1 MEERHSMEEK
11 HSIKEKH
18 STQKIRSV
26 EELTSYEV
34 LEKRK
39 IADIDSVTYLCRH
52 KKTGARVALV
62 SNDDDNKV
70 FYIGFRTTPKDSTG
84 VAHILE
90 HSVLCG
96 SKEFPIKDPF
106 IELAKGSLNT
116 FLNAVTYPD
125 RTVYPVASCNDKDFQ
140 NLMHV
145 YLDAVFYPNIYDN
158 EAIFRQ
164 EGWHYE
170 LDEAGELSINGV
182 VYNEMKGAFSS
193 PDSVLYREISTAL
206 YPHTTYGCESGGDPG
221 EIPELTYE
229 QFLDFHRTYYH
240 PSNSYIYL
248 YGNMDMAEKLSFIDE
263 HYLSAFDALDVD
275 SEVASEPAF
284 SAPVRKVRE
293 FPISEGEKADENT
306 YLAWSLSAGDTLDRE
321 LYVAFQILDFALC
334 TVPGAPLKKA
344 LIEKG
349 IGKDVFSIYDNDI
362 KQPYFSVVAKGTSVD
377 REKEFRE
384 TIDAVLQEIVRNG
397 FDKKALLA
405 AINHF
410 EFRYREA
417 DFGSFPKGLMYG
429 IQMLGSWIY
438 DDRKPFIHIEAN
450 ETYRKLREKVE
461 EGYFEKLIER
471 YLLKNPH
478 GAMVILQP
486 KEGLA
491 KLEEEAL
498 KAKLADRKAGMS
510 KEEIAGIRRMMDAL
524 DAFRETEDS
533 AEDLA
538 RIPLLNREDMKREA
552 APLFN
557 EKRTLA
563 GIPALYHNIFTN
575 GIGYLRLMFKIENVP
590 EEYYPYI
597 GILQN
602 TFFQV
607 DTEHYAYADL
617 CNEVNLTAGEM
628 VVTNNNYVSVED
640 PTQYTL
646 TLEVVTKAL
655 YENLDKAMELT
666 EELILTSKFTDS
678 RRLKEI
684 LAECNS
690 KAREYMTEAGN
701 SVAVT
706 RALSYVDAKYV
717 ISDMMT
723 GVAQYRLTSDLE
735 RNFEERQEELKEKLQ
750 ELCRMIFRPENLM
763 VDFTGDKG
771 EFEKIESSVN
781 RLRERLYDC
790 QVEKGTFVP
799 VVSRKNEGFMTSGQV
814 QYVCRAGDF
823 LKKGLPY
830 KGALKVLSVMMGYE
844 YLWTNIRVK
853 GGAYGCM
860 CGFVRTGEC
869 YFVSYRDPNLGQTI
883 DVYERAADF
892 VEAYDANERTLTQ
905 YIIGTFSQMD
915 VPLTAAGKG
924 RRSREAYMRGI
935 TIDMIQKERNE
946 VMDVTAE
953 DIRSLG
959 AYIRAFMG
967 DECLC
972 VVGNE
977 QKIRAEADQFMKI
990 ENLF

>member
-1 MEERHSMEEK
+1 MKMEETHSK
-11 HSIKEKH
+11 
-18 STQKIRSV
+18 SV
-26 EELTSYEV
+26 EDLTAYEV
-34 LEKRK
+34 LEKRR
-39 IADIDSVTYLCRH
+39 IEDINSVTYLCRH
-52 KKTGARVALV
+52 KKTGARIALV

-84 VAHILE
+84 VAHIIE

-96 SKEFPIKDPF
+96 SREFPVKDPF

-125 RTVYPVASCNDKDFQ
+125 HTVYPVASCNDKDFQ

-145 YLDAVFYPNIYDN
+145 YLDAVFYPNIYEN

-170 LDEAGELSINGV
+170 LDEAGELNLNGV

-193 PDSVLYREISTAL
+193 PDSVLFREISTAL
-206 YPHTTYGCESGGDPG
+206 YPHTTYGCESGGDP
-221 EIPELTYE
+221 EKIPELTYE

-248 YGNMDMAEKLSFIDE
+248 YGDMDMAEKLDFIDE
-263 HYLSAFDALDVD
+263 HYLSAFDALEVD
-275 SEVASEPAF
+275 SEVTSEPPFA
-284 SAPVRKVRE
+284 APVRRVRE
-293 FPISEGEKADENT
+293 FPVSEGEKEEENT

-362 KQPYFSVVAKGTSVD
+362 KQPYFSVVAKGTSV
-377 REKEFRE
+377 EKEAEFRD
-384 TIDAVLQEIVRNG
+384 TIEAVLQDIVRNG

-405 AINHF
+405 AINHY
-410 EFRYREA
+410 EFKYREA

-429 IQMLGSWIY
+429 LQMLGSWMY
-438 DDRKPFIHIEAN
+438 DDGKPFIHIEAN

-461 EGYFEKLIER
+461 EGYFEDLVER
-471 YLLKNPH
+471 YLLRNPH
-478 GAMVILQP
+478 GAMVILKPRQ
-486 KEGLA
+486 GLA
-491 KLEEEAL
+491 KVQEEVL
-498 KAKLADRKAGMS
+498 RKKLADRKAQMT
-510 KEEIAGIRRMMDAL
+510 KDQIADIRDMMEAL
-524 DAFRETEDS
+524 DAFRETED
-533 AEDLA
+533 APEDLA
-538 RIPLLNREDMKREA
+538 RIPLLTREDMRREA

-557 EKRTLA
+557 EERTLA
-563 GIPALYHNIFTN
+563 GTPALFHDIFTN
-575 GIGYLRLMFKIENVP
+575 GIGYLRLMFRIQDIP
-590 EEYYPYI
+590 EAYFPYI

-607 DTEHYAYADL
+607 DTEHYTYADL

-628 VVTNNNYVSVED
+628 VVSANSYSNVED
-640 PTQYTL
+640 PSKYTL
-646 TLEVVTKAL
+646 VLEVVTKAL
-655 YENLDKAMELT
+655 YENLDKAMELM
-666 EELILTSKFTDS
+666 EELILTSKFTDLK
-678 RRLKEI
+678 RLREI
-684 LAECNS
+684 LAESNS

-701 SVAVT
+701 SVAVA
-706 RALSYVDAKYV
+706 RALSYGDVKYV
-717 ISDMMT
+717 ISDMLT
-723 GVAQYRLTSDLE
+723 GVAQYRLTSELE
-735 RNFEERQEELKEKLQ
+735 RNFDVRQKELGSKL
-750 ELCRMIFRPENLM
+750 EGLCRMIFRPENLM
-763 VDFTGDKG
+763 VDFTGDQA
-771 EFEKIESSVN
+771 EFEKLEAPV
-781 RLRERLYDC
+781 RRMREKLYTC
-790 QVEKGTFVP
+790 QVEKGVFAP
-799 VVSRKNEGFMTSGQV
+799 AVSRKNEGFMTSGQV
-814 QYVCRAGDF
+814 QYVCRAGNF

-860 CGFVRTGEC
+860 CGFGRTGEC

-883 DVYERAADF
+883 DVYEKAADF
-892 VEAYDANERTLTQ
+892 VEAYDADARTITQ

-915 VPLTAAGKG
+915 MPLTAAGKG
-924 RRSREAYMRGI
+924 RRSLEAYMRGI
-935 TIDMIQKERNE
+935 TIEMIQKERNE
-946 VMDVTAE
+946 VIDVTPE

-959 AYIRAFMG
+959 AYIRAFME

-977 QKIRAEADQFMKI
+977 QKIRSEADQFMKI